1 MASEIERKFLV
12 GDALP
17 DLSRHPSEEILQGYV
32 AIDATAEIRVR
43 RRGASLTLTVK
54 SAPARTRVEEEI
66 EIDEARFASLWKLSE
81 GRRIVKTR
89 YLIEHDDA
97 TIELDDYHDALAGL
111 MTAEIEFPTEAAS
124 NAFQPPPW
132 LGPEITGDRR
142 YANQTL
148 ATQGIPA
155 EQT

>member
-12 GDALP
+12 DDALP
-17 DLSRHPSEEILQGYV
+17 EPSRHPSEEILQGYV
-32 AIDATAEIRVR
+32 AIDATAEVRVR
-43 RRGASLTLTVK
+43 RRGKSLTLTVK
-54 SAPARTRVEEEI
+54 SAPARTRVEEGI

-81 GRRIVKTR
+81 GRRIVETR
-89 YLIEHDDA
+89 YVIEHDGA
-97 TIELDDYHDALAGL
+97 TIELDDDHDALAGL
-111 MTAEIEFPTEAAS
+111 MTAEVELPTEEAS
-124 NAFQPPPW
+124 NAFHPPPW

-148 ATQGIPA
+148 AIHGIPA